1 MTAPAVLPSTLAW
14 RAPRASGYDDTL
26 VEVPP
31 RVPGYRLL
39 RPIGRGRRT
48 TAWLAWDLN
57 RRADVVLKLE
67 AAPGDSLQQDSAIA
81 ARVEGPNLLRV
92 HGQGRTAAWS
102 YLVLE
107 HLPGGDLATRLGE
120 PMSPETALALLRQ
133 AAEALAQLHRQGLV
147 HRDVK
152 PANFLLR
159 ADGSLVLADFGLVAA
174 AGTVDA
180 ACGPDTIVGT
190 PRYVAPEQL
199 QGAPASPAAD
209 VYSLG
214 VLLHEMLC
222 GRPPF
227 NGETLMEVLAQHLLA
242 TPAPLPADL
251 AELQPLADR
260 MLCRDL
266 QGRLPDADAVLG
278 LLGQRYSK

>member
-1 MTAPAVLPSTLAW
+1 MGSEAVLPASLAW
-14 RAPRASGYDDTL
+14 RAPRAAGHDAGAMDA
-26 VEVPP
+26 PP
-31 RVPGYRLL
+31 RVPGYRML

-48 TAWLAWDLN
+48 SAWLAFDLN

-67 AAPGDSLQQDSAIA
+67 AAPGQSVQRDGAVA
-81 ARVEGPNLLRV
+81 ARVQGPNLVRV
-92 HGQGRTAAWS
+92 HAQGRTGQWAWLAMEHAA
-102 YLVLE
+102 
-107 HLPGGDLATRLGE
+107 GGDLARKLGAPLPRAE
-120 PMSPETALALLRQ
+120 ALSLLRQ

-159 ADGSLVLADFGLVAA
+159 ADGSLLLGDFGLVVATGEGNEGHA
-174 AGTVDA
+174 AGA
-180 ACGPDTIVGT
+180 LVGT

-199 QGAPASPAAD
+199 EGAPAAPAAD

-214 VLLHEMLC
+214 VLLHELLT

-227 NGETLMEVLAQHLLA
+227 AGETLMEVLAQHLLA
-242 TPAPLPADL
+242 EPARLPAAL
-251 AELQPLADR
+251 ADLQPLVDR
-260 MLCRDL
+260 MLCKDV

-278 LLGQRYSK
+278 LLGQRC

>member
-1 MTAPAVLPSTLAW
+1 MASEAVLPASLAW
-14 RAPRASGYDDTL
+14 PEPLATGNEAAAAEAT
-26 VEVPP
+26 P

-48 TAWLAWDLN
+48 CAWLAFDLN

-67 AAPGDSLQQDSAIA
+67 AAPGPSVQHDGAVA
-81 ARVEGPNLLRV
+81 ARVQGPNLVRV
-92 HGQGRTAAWS
+92 HAQGRTGQWAWLAMEHAA
-102 YLVLE
+102 
-107 HLPGGDLATRLGE
+107 GGDLARRLGAPLPRAE
-120 PMSPETALALLRQ
+120 ALALLRQ

-159 ADGSLVLADFGLVAA
+159 ADGSLILSDFGLVAA
-174 AGTVDA
+174 TGEGARGQA
-180 ACGPDTIVGT
+180 PGALVGT

-199 QGAPASPAAD
+199 EGAPAAPAAD

-214 VLLHEMLC
+214 VLLHEMLA

-227 NGETLMEVLAQHLLA
+227 AGETLTEVLAQHLLA
-242 TPAPLPADL
+242 EPARLPAAVAD
-251 AELQPLADR
+251 LQPLVDR
-260 MLCRDL
+260 MLCKDP

-278 LLGQRYSK
+278 LLGQRC